1 MKRIIFIVLLL
12 VIYCYPM
19 FSVLPRLVPGV
30 SSGIFISSSG
40 SGDTVFIVDD
50 IIPSS
55 RIAKIINPYSGE
67 LIKFINLSQLRKS
80 NYLSVSNSHF
90 LSNDGRLIYIIIFN
104 RTDSVLYLLS
114 IDVEKGTLSDS
125 TSLCS
130 PEHLFSGKY
139 PPSRIGISPNKQYF
153 YYFYEDTIFAVFDI
167 LNKKYVQYYYK
178 NVPHWGTGVSFTAD
192 SRHLVFPLEKSVK
205 IMDFLKDS
213 VILEVPTGN
222 NHIHTTILITPDLS
236 KVLRWYGVD
245 GNFNIIDSK
254 SGEVLYVYP
263 NWTPQYFGSYAFSPD
278 SKRFYMNAT
287 SNYFAK
293 VTLDTFSV
301 KTKVAD
307 TNETYLEYVFNFN
320 FVYNTKN
327 GEEYLVPLPQSPLE
341 LPSVIPLFD
350 PNSMKVRKIISPFVF
365 RFEVTLSQWF
375 KSRFFPLRSN
385 LFVAGNYVYE
395 YKNGEFNFVTKIP
408 AVDFKFAFDRFYLVF
423 SDSMWKVIDIF
434 GNFVHKSFVIND
446 NTLTGSSIEKITDAL
461 EFALLKKS
469 SKTSTSFYLY
479 DIANSKIKKQWN
491 FNTTK
496 PVFQLSRFGNYAFYI
511 DSLSQLVIEN
521 INQDKIIYSK
531 QIQNDSLLVTSFS
544 FDESHFY
551 YGFKGKPFVVIKLAP
566 EPEVIS
572 LDNFVCTNPLVFISN
587 DNLYMTGY
595 SDSAQTHFVVYDI
608 NNKRI
613 IDEYQETIDVSKKVF
628 GLLFPAGNI
637 FVSATELYNFY
648 FYDLSNYISK
658 VKDDNNISNI
668 TPLTVKFENDKLFLI
683 SNREFN
689 SANIVVFNLLG
700 EPVQSWKSTNIA
712 IGVNE
717 LSFDRKLP
725 SGVYFLILFDKTTAH
740 NTKFIIN

>member
-1 MKRIIFIVLLL
+1 
-12 VIYCYPM
+12 
-19 FSVLPRLVPGV
+19 
-30 SSGIFISSSG
+30 
-40 SGDTVFIVDD
+40 
-50 IIPSS
+50 
-55 RIAKIINPYSGE
+55 
-67 LIKFINLSQLRKS
+67 
-80 NYLSVSNSHF
+80 
-90 LSNDGRLIYIIIFN
+90 
-104 RTDSVLYLLS
+104 
-114 IDVEKGTLSDS
+114 
-125 TSLCS
+125 
-130 PEHLFSGKY
+130 
-139 PPSRIGISPNKQYF
+139 
-153 YYFYEDTIFAVFDI
+153 
-167 LNKKYVQYYYK
+167 
-178 NVPHWGTGVSFTAD
+178 
-192 SRHLVFPLEKSVK
+192 
-205 IMDFLKDS
+205 
-213 VILEVPTGN
+213 
-222 NHIHTTILITPDLS
+222 
-236 KVLRWYGVD
+236 
-245 GNFNIIDSK
+245 
-254 SGEVLYVYP
+254 
-263 NWTPQYFGSYAFSPD
+263 
-278 SKRFYMNAT
+278 
-287 SNYFAK
+287 
-293 VTLDTFSV
+293 
-301 KTKVAD
+301 
-307 TNETYLEYVFNFN
+307 
-320 FVYNTKN
+320 
-327 GEEYLVPLPQSPLE
+327 
-341 LPSVIPLFD
+341 
-350 PNSMKVRKIISPFVF
+350 
-365 RFEVTLSQWF
+365 
-375 KSRFFPLRSN
+375 
-385 LFVAGNYVYE
+385 
-395 YKNGEFNFVTKIP
+395 
-408 AVDFKFAFDRFYLVF
+408 
-423 SDSMWKVIDIF
+423 
-434 GNFVHKSFVIND
+434 VHKSFVIND

-668 TPLTVKFENDKLFLI
+668 TPLTVKFENEKLFLI